1 MNYNFYL
8 RRSNTSFS
16 SSSWDYYYLFKRFV
30 VVPSS
35 LSFLL
40 LVSVFFVAVGK
51 GVQVLVVEQAVV
63 AVAPG
68 EGLKGRRK
76 SQIGKGIFCWIQG
89 AAKVPRRV
97 FLCHIYPDLGPSDL
111 YLVAFDF
118 PYNFA
123 CITC

>member
-76 SQIGKGIFCWIQG
+76 SQTCKRDLLLDTGCGKSPATGVF
-89 AAKVPRRV
+89 VP
-97 FLCHIYPDLGPSDL
+97 
-111 YLVAFDF
+111 YLS
-118 PYNFA
+118 
-123 CITC
+123 